1 MDPAAAE
8 GMKVV
13 LPREYPLILLACAII
28 CAYTFIISIVLPVP
42 ARRKYFTKEFMAQFK
57 EEHEKAFPGS
67 EPAEGG
73 WPDAGDGRYAQKL
86 DYADWVKFNNVMR
99 AHLNQ
104 VE

>member
-42 ARRKYFTKEFMAQFK
+42 ARRKYFTKEFMA
-57 EEHEKAFPGS
+57 
-67 EPAEGG
+67 
-73 WPDAGDGRYAQKL
+73 
-86 DYADWVKFNNVMR
+86 
-99 AHLNQ
+99 
-104 VE
+104 